1 MEFLIVQKKILML
14 NDDMEN
20 LYATLDLIILSLEIE
35 TDEEKIKKLE
45 EEKEDIVHEIKEI
58 SYDIAIYR
66 ELLTQ
71 LYPPTE
77 TYTEEESYDTR
88 YEVFVEGDYE
98 K

>member
-1 MEFLIVQKKILML
+1 MEFLAVQKTLL
-14 NDDMEN
+14 NLNEDMDN
-20 LYATLDLIILSLEIE
+20 LYSVLDLIISSLETE
-35 TDEEKIKKLE
+35 TDKEKIEKLE
-45 EEKEDIVHEIKEI
+45 EEKEDIIHEIKEI

-77 TYTEEESYDTR
+77 TYTEEESYDSR
-88 YEVFVEGDYE
+88 YEVIVEGDYE